1 MSSKDNGDTL
11 VRMMIT
17 TGIDSKLWYR
27 SRNNVAR
34 YLLGLAHF
42 MRNETLIK
50 FINEGNY
57 PNLRLSFE
65 PYISHIGHLGI
76 EQSLLAK
83 KLNVSKQACYQT
95 LKDIELAGYIYR
107 ETSQQDARAKQLM
120 LTEQGRQLLADG
132 LKNMQRLEKKLLNI
146 IGDAALSELF
156 ISLKT
161 LSKQLDIVEL
171 PVIEPTSE
179 SAHFC
184 HYLFRFSDHINLMLL
199 NDLQSK
205 GHKKLKISH
214 GHILSLI
221 DSHGV
226 AIDHLVKA
234 NNISKQS
241 VSAIAKDLIKLGYV
255 NRKQSETDARQF
267 LLLLTKKGEQLIN
280 DAVKAIEEF
289 EKQYQKL
296 LGKAQFQSFYQQLK
310 NLYDAL
316 KLEQDE
322 VKLILSKNIDEL
334 SEQLIRQLGANKAK
348 QLANQLLQQTTIN
361 AG

>member
-1 MSSKDNGDTL
+1 
-11 VRMMIT
+11 MIT
-17 TGIDSKLWYR
+17 TGIDTKLWYR
-27 SRNNVAR
+27 SRNNAAR

-65 PYISHIGHLGI
+65 PYISHIGHEGI

-95 LKDIELAGYIYR
+95 LKDIEQAGYICR
-107 ETSQQDARAKQLM
+107 ETSQLDARAKQLM

-132 LKNMQRLEKKLLNI
+132 LKNMQRLEKKLINI
-146 IGDAALSELF
+146 IGSKALNELF
-156 ISLKT
+156 LSLKT
-161 LSKQLDIVEL
+161 LSKQLSIVEL
-171 PVIEPTSE
+171 PNSELTSE
-179 SAHFC
+179 SAHFY
-184 HYLFRFSDHINLMLL
+184 HYLFRFSDHLSLMLL
-199 NDLQSK
+199 NDLQAK
-205 GHKKLKISH
+205 GYNELKVSH

-267 LLLLTKKGEQLIN
+267 LLLLTEKGEQLIA
-280 DAVKAIEEF
+280 DAVKTIEEF

-296 LGKAQFQSFYQQLK
+296 LGKAQFQNFYQQLK
-310 NLYDAL
+310 SIYEAL
-316 KLEQDE
+316 RLEQDE
-322 VKLILSKNIDEL
+322 IKLTLSKNIVEL
-334 SEQLIRQLGANKAK
+334 SEQLIRQLGADKAEQLAK
-348 QLANQLLQQTTIN
+348 QLLKQATTN
-361 AG
+361 AE